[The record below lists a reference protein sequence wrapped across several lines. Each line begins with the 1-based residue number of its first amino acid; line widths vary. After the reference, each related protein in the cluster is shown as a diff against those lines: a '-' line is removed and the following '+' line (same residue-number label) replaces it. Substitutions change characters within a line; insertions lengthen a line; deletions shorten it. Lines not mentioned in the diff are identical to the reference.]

1 MRNLLLVLLVAF
13 STTAIAQKTEH
24 GFFGGKE
31 EGWFW
36 YKDPREARLK
46 QPIPTTPEPEKKEPA
61 PTKETAIAKEE
72 KIPAFSVKWIRENLD
87 KLRDIAI
94 DDPTPENVRNY
105 YYAQRIMLDKAD
117 KFASVAKQVVT
128 TDPYLDE
135 NNNFPFATAARA
147 NIARLQTEAKKE
159 GLKHLAGKAGL
170 WFFFDSKCSFCSMQ
184 VSTVNHLAQN
194 YGFEVKAITLDGRSL
209 PDLKMPVVRDQ
220 GQFKTL
226 NLTITP
232 TLVLAV
238 PPKTFL
244 VISQGVLSDS
254 AADERL
260 LTVAATQ
267 KLLPPEISR
276 QIDVY
281 SKGVLDP
288 EDMNS
293 EEAKALRDDPKAW
306 VEYLQGRLKQKY

>member
-1 MRNLLLVLLVAF
+1 MRKLLLLALLTCCSVA
-13 STTAIAQKTEH
+13 TAQKTNN

-36 YKDPREARLK
+36 YKDPREVLPK
-46 QPIPTTPEPEKKEPA
+46 PVQPPVPEPEKKEA
-61 PTKETAIAKEE
+61 PPPKEKVTAKED
-72 KIPAFSVKWIRENLD
+72 KISAFSVKWIRENLD

-94 DDPTPENVRNY
+94 DEPTPENVRNY

-117 KFASVAKQVVT
+117 KFATMAKQVVAS
-128 TDPYLDE
+128 DPYLDE
-135 NNNFPFATAARA
+135 NNNYPFATAARA
-147 NIARLQTEAKKE
+147 SITRLQNEAKKE

-184 VSTVNHLAQN
+184 VSTVNHLAQT
-194 YGFEVKAITLDGRSL
+194 YGFEVKAITLDGKTL
-209 PDLKMPVVRDQ
+209 PELKMPVVRDQ

-244 VISQGVLSDS
+244 VISQGVLSES

-267 KLLPPEISR
+267 KLLPTEISR
-276 QIDVY
+276 QIDIY

-293 EEAKALRDDPKAW
+293 DEAKALRDDPKAW
-306 VEYLQGRLKQKY
+306 VEYLQGRLKTKY

>member
-13 STTAIAQKTEH
+13 STPATAQKTEH

-46 QPIPTTPEPEKKEPA
+46 QPAPTAPEPEKKEPA
-61 PTKETAIAKEE
+61 AAKETPLAREE

-267 KLLPPEISR
+267 KLLPAEISR

-293 EEAKALRDDPKAW
+293 DEAKALRDDPKAW

>member
-1 MRNLLLVLLVAF
+1 MRKVLLVALLACCTVA
-13 STTAIAQKTEH
+13 SAQKTNN

-36 YKDPREARLK
+36 YKDPREAQVKPL
-46 QPIPTTPEPEKKEPA
+46 PSPAPEPEKKETP
-61 PTKETAIAKEE
+61 PAKEQE
-72 KIPAFSVKWIRENLD
+72 KPKEERLSAFSVKWIRENLD

-117 KFASVAKQVVT
+117 KFATVAKQVVT
-128 TDPYLDE
+128 SDPYLDE
-135 NNNFPFATAARA
+135 NNNYPFATAARA
-147 NIARLQTEAKKE
+147 SITRLQNDAKKE

-184 VSTVNHLAQN
+184 VSTVNHLAQT
-194 YGFEVKAITLDGRSL
+194 YGFEVKAITLDGKTL
-209 PDLKMPVVRDQ
+209 PDLKVPVVRDQ

-267 KLLPPEISR
+267 KLLPAEISR

-306 VEYLQGRLKQKY
+306 VEYLQTRLKTKY

>member
-1 MRNLLLVLLVAF
+1 MRKILFVALLACCTVA
-13 STTAIAQKTEH
+13 SAQKTNN

-36 YKDPREARLK
+36 YKDPREAQVKPL
-46 QPIPTTPEPEKKEPA
+46 PPPAPEPEKKETP
-61 PTKETAIAKEE
+61 PAKEE
-72 KIPAFSVKWIRENLD
+72 PKEEKLAAFSVKWIRENLD

-117 KFASVAKQVVT
+117 KFATVAKQVVT
-128 TDPYLDE
+128 SDPYLDE
-135 NNNFPFATAARA
+135 NNNYPFATAARA
-147 NIARLQTEAKKE
+147 SITRLQNDAKKE

-184 VSTVNHLAQN
+184 VSTVNHLSQT
-194 YGFEVKAITLDGRSL
+194 YGFEVKAITLDGKTL
-209 PDLKMPVVRDQ
+209 PELKVPVVRDQ

-232 TLVLAV
+232 TLVLAI

-254 AADERL
+254 SADERL

-267 KLLPPEISR
+267 KLLPVEISR

-293 EEAKALRDDPKAW
+293 DEAKALRDDPKAW
-306 VEYLQGRLKQKY
+306 VEYLQTRLKTKY

>member
-1 MRNLLLVLLVAF
+1 MRKILFVALLACCTVA
-13 STTAIAQKTEH
+13 SAQKTNN

-36 YKDPREARLK
+36 YKDPREAQVKPL
-46 QPIPTTPEPEKKEPA
+46 PPPAPEPEKKETP
-61 PTKETAIAKEE
+61 PAKEE
-72 KIPAFSVKWIRENLD
+72 KPKEEKLSAFSVKWIRENLD

-117 KFASVAKQVVT
+117 KFATVAKQVVT
-128 TDPYLDE
+128 SDPYLDE
-135 NNNFPFATAARA
+135 NNNYPFATAARA
-147 NIARLQTEAKKE
+147 SITRLQNDAKKE

-184 VSTVNHLAQN
+184 VSTVNHLAQT
-194 YGFEVKAITLDGRSL
+194 YGFEVKAITLDGKTL
-209 PDLKMPVVRDQ
+209 PELKVPVVRDQ

-254 AADERL
+254 SADERL

-267 KLLPPEISR
+267 KLLPAEISR

-293 EEAKALRDDPKAW
+293 DEAKALRDDPKAW
-306 VEYLQGRLKQKY
+306 VEYLQTRLKTKY

>member
-1 MRNLLLVLLVAF
+1 MRKILFVALLACCTVA
-13 STTAIAQKTEH
+13 SAQKTNN

-36 YKDPREARLK
+36 YKDPREAQVKPL
-46 QPIPTTPEPEKKEPA
+46 PPPAPEPEKKETP
-61 PTKETAIAKEE
+61 PAKEE
-72 KIPAFSVKWIRENLD
+72 KPKEEKLSAFSVKWIRENLD

-117 KFASVAKQVVT
+117 KFATVAKQVVT
-128 TDPYLDE
+128 SDPYLDE
-135 NNNFPFATAARA
+135 NNNYPFATAARA
-147 NIARLQTEAKKE
+147 SITRLQNDAKKE

-184 VSTVNHLAQN
+184 VSTVNHLAQT
-194 YGFEVKAITLDGRSL
+194 YGFEVKAITLDGKTL
-209 PDLKMPVVRDQ
+209 PELKVPVVRDQ

-226 NLTITP
+226 NLIITP

-254 AADERL
+254 SADERL

-267 KLLPPEISR
+267 KLLPAEISR

-293 EEAKALRDDPKAW
+293 DEAKALRDDPKAW
-306 VEYLQGRLKQKY
+306 VEYLQTRLKTKY